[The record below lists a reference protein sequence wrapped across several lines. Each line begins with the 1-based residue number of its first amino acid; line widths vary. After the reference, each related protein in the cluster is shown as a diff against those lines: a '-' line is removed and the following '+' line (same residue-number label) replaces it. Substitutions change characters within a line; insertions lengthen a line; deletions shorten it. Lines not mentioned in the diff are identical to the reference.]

1 MRIATSTLYDQQIGA
16 IDNLSSQQA
25 QFGNEL
31 STGKQLNVP
40 ADNPTQ
46 IAQDLQL
53 RTDIAQANQTSKN
66 ISDATSQLN
75 TVDGALNTLS
85 DIVQKARSLAIE
97 GSSDAVSPAQR
108 QDIASQVDGLLNE
121 AIGIGNTQY
130 GGKYVFAG
138 TNAPTTPPVTGT
150 GSPVSA
156 VAFGGN
162 FATQTEQFSSG
173 QNIALSVSAQQAF
186 NLNAADGS
194 PDVFQSLV
202 TLRDTLAKG
211 SVVDASASQ
220 VNKPGTVIAVGPA
233 AAPSTLA
240 SPNFATAVRA
250 DSSGNIS
257 INISSSG
264 SPAGFTFTFATA
276 ALVQDGPPPTAAS
289 VVGQIN
295 AQTATTGVTAS
306 FNAKTQ
312 RLVLSSPGGNPFQIS
327 DVPSPGATNAGN
339 FVEAFGL
346 TQQADVVSNLS
357 RQLGDIDHATG
368 ALLAARATVGGNIQT
383 LSSVGSSTNSLIVSN
398 TAVQSGIEDAD
409 IAKVVSQFSQTQT
422 ALQAAYG
429 TTTRLESKSLFDFLQ

>member
-16 IDNLSSQQA
+16 IDNLSAQQA

-40 ADNPTQ
+40 SDNPTQ

-53 RTDIAQANQTSKN
+53 RTDIAQGNQSTKN
-66 ISDATSQLN
+66 INDATAQLN
-75 TVDGALNTLS
+75 TVDGALSTLS

-97 GSSDAVSPAQR
+97 GASDAVSPAQR
-108 QDIASQVDGLLNE
+108 QNIASQVDGLLNE

-138 TNAPTTPPVTGT
+138 TNAPTTAPIKGT

-162 FATQTEQFSSG
+162 SATQTEQFSNG
-173 QNIALSVSAQQAF
+173 QNVPLSVSAQQAF
-186 NLNAADGS
+186 NLNASDGS
-194 PDVFQSLV
+194 PDIFQSLI

-211 SVVDASASQ
+211 SVVDASANQ
-220 VNKPGTVIAVGPA
+220 VNKAGTVIAVGPA
-233 AAPSTLA
+233 APPSTLA
-240 SPNFATAVRA
+240 SPSFATPIVA
-250 DSSGNIS
+250 DTSGNVS
-257 INISSSG
+257 INISSAVNA
-264 SPAGFTFTFATA
+264 AGVTFTFAPA
-276 ALVQDGPPPTAAS
+276 APIADGPPPTGAS
-289 VVGQIN
+289 VIGQIN
-295 AQTATTGVTAS
+295 AQTAVTGVSAA

-312 RLVLSSPGGNPFQIS
+312 RLVLSSQGGQSFQIS
-327 DVPSPGATNAGN
+327 DVPSPGAANTAN

-346 TQQADVVSNLS
+346 TTQADVVTNLS
-357 RQLGDIDHATG
+357 RQLGDIDHATT
-368 ALLAARATVGGNIQT
+368 ALLSARASVGGNLQT
-383 LSSVGSSTNSLIVSN
+383 LSSLGNATSSLIVSN

-409 IAKVVSQFSQTQT
+409 IAKVVSEFSQTQT

>member
-1 MRIATSTLYDQQIGA
+1 MRIATSTIYDQQIGT

-31 STGKQLNVP
+31 STGKQLNV
-40 ADNPTQ
+40 ASDNPTQ
-46 IAQDLQL
+46 IAQDLQV
-53 RTDIAQANQTSKN
+53 RTDIAQGNQTTKN
-66 ISDATSQLN
+66 IGDATSQLN
-75 TVDGALNTLS
+75 TVDGALSTLS

-97 GSSDAVSPAQR
+97 GSSDAVSPSQR
-108 QDIASQVDGLLNE
+108 QNLASQVDGLLNE
-121 AIGIGNTQY
+121 AISVGNTQY

-138 TNAPTTPPVTGT
+138 TNAPTNPPLSGT

-156 VAFGGN
+156 VTFGGN
-162 FATQTEQFSSG
+162 FATQSEQFSSG
-173 QNIALSVSAQQAF
+173 QSIPLSVSAQQAF
-186 NLNAADGS
+186 NLRASDGS

-202 TLRDTLAKG
+202 NLRDTLANG
-211 SVVDASASQ
+211 SVVDASATQ
-220 VNKPGTVIAVGPA
+220 VNTPGTVIAVGPS
-233 AAPSTLA
+233 APLSTLA
-240 SPNFATAVRA
+240 SPNFAIPVQA
-250 DSSGNIS
+250 DSSGNVS
-257 INISSSG
+257 INISSAVG
-264 SPAGFTFTFATA
+264 AGFTFTFAPATP
-276 ALVQDGPPPTAAS
+276 VQDGPPPTGAS

-295 AQTATTGVTAS
+295 AQAALTGVTAS

-312 RLVLSSPGGNPFQIS
+312 RLVLSTPSGQPFQIS
-327 DVPSPGATNAGN
+327 DVPSAGAANTGN

-368 ALLAARATVGGNIQT
+368 ALLSARSTVGGNLQT
-383 LSSVGSSTNSLIVSN
+383 LSSVGGTTSSLIVNN
-398 TAVQSGIEDAD
+398 TAVQSSIEDAD